1 VLVGRWVLNEGNGG
15 LNQGYRRLLAAGVSY
30 AICMTVEHTLGANNG
45 SLRRV
50 CGDGG
55 GSRGKMG
62 PGEVGRGGFRLWMFV
77 TGTRN
82 EASYH
87 SNTCL
92 ATCL

>member
-1 VLVGRWVLNEGNGG
+1 MLVGRWVLNEGNGD

-55 GSRGKMG
+55 GRSKMG
-62 PGEVGRGGFRLWMFV
+62 LGEVGGGGFRPWMFV
-77 TGTRN
+77 VGTRN

-87 SNTCL
+87 SNICI